1 MLTQGLQEIPLDLGS
16 ICQSSLHMDR
26 ILGPRK
32 VVWNN
37 RSEYTG
43 SLVEQG
49 FFLVEQC
56 DHVQSEPQRIGF
68 LQKRLVFLAEESE
81 RDLG

>member
-37 RSEYTG
+37 SSEYTG

-49 FFLVEQC
+49 FFLVEQ
-56 DHVQSEPQRIGF
+56 F
-68 LQKRLVFLAEESE
+68 L
-81 RDLG
+81 